1 MDPTITQV
9 TDMRK
14 KKPNQVSPE
23 STIWPAECFEQEPA
37 KTGVASAV
45 RDLKTAA
52 REIRSMSFIGLV
64 LGVGKEVELWD
75 SNVHR
80 VICTGVPKTA
90 SAQGISQLRH

>member
-1 MDPTITQV
+1 MDLTITQV
-9 TDMRK
+9 TDMGK

-37 KTGVASAV
+37 ETAEASAV
-45 RDLKTAA
+45 RDFKMGT
-52 REIRSMSFIGLV
+52 REIYSMSFIRLA
-64 LGVGKEVELWD
+64 LGVGKQVELWD

-80 VICTGVPKTA
+80 VIGTGVPKTA